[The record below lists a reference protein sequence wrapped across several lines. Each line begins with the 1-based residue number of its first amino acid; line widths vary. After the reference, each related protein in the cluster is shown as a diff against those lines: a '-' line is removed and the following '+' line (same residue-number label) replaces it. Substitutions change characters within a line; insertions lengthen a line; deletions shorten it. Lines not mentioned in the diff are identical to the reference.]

1 MKKIRTCVIDDEP
14 LAAELIAGYIRR
26 TAFLE
31 LEGVYSSAQEAV
43 RSIMKGKV
51 DLVFLDIQM
60 PMLGGLEFA
69 RLMPKGVRVVFV
81 TAYSEFALDSFKV
94 GAIDYLLKPVSYE
107 EFVGSATRAA
117 SFLCPV
123 ETEEDDGPS
132 DTDSDYLIVKSE
144 YKLHQIRKSDI
155 VYVEGLKDYVK
166 IWLDGGS
173 RSITTLLNMR
183 SLEKSLPAE
192 KFMRVHRSFIVNLDK
207 IETIER
213 NRIIFDGTAVP
224 VSESYRDSFQNWV
237 TSRMT
242 RALRGDEAEE

>member
-1 MKKIRTCVIDDEP
+1 MKKIKTCVIDDEP

-60 PMLGGLEFA
+60 PMLGGLELA

-81 TAYSEFALDSFKV
+81 PAYSEFALDSFKV

-117 SFLCPV
+117 SLLCPV
-123 ETEEDDGPS
+123 EAEEDDGPS

>member
-43 RSIMKGKV
+43 QSIMKGRV

-123 ETEEDDGPS
+123 TEEDNEPS
-132 DTDSDYLIVKSE
+132 ETDSDYLIVKSE
-144 YKLHQIRKSDI
+144 YKLQQIRKSDI

-166 IWLDGGS
+166 IWLDGS
-173 RSITTLLNMR
+173 NRSITTLLNMR
-183 SLEKSLPAE
+183 SLEKSLPSD

-213 NRIIFDGTAVP
+213 NRIIFDGAAVP

-237 TSRMT
+237 ASRMT
-242 RALRGDEAEE
+242 KAFRGDGEGEE